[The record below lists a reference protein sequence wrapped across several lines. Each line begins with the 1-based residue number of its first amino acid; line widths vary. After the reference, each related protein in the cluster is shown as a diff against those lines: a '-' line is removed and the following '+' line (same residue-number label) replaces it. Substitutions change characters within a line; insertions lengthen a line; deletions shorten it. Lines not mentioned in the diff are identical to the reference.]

1 MFEPGSNA
9 RADFEYNDSEFI
21 LKFGWILQVTKAM
34 GTNCDSVELI
44 QLYSVVQVHCHG
56 NGNGR
61 PDGVQLGPA
70 PTRTL
75 WARPNKSPNLVDHS
89 SVQVTLKLENQGL
102 I

>member
-9 RADFEYNDSEFI
+9 RADFE
-21 LKFGWILQVTKAM
+21 FGWILQVTKAM

-56 NGNGR
+56 NGNSR
-61 PDGVQLGPA
+61 RRDGAQLGPA